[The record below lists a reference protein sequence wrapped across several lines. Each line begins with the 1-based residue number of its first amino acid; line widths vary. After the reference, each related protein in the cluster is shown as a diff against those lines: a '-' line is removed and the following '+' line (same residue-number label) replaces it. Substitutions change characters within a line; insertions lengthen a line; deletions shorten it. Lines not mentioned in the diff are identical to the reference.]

1 MRARAAQL
9 AEPPNALTLLLVG
22 VLAVVVWHNAFT
34 YPSVS
39 GPDAEPDIAYAQT
52 IVNEWRIPTAAE
64 VKSYY
69 TPPGFFLLAGG
80 MIKLGEALGAIEP
93 AQYGQLLNGILTL
106 ATALLLAALCALVF
120 PGRPWLRVAALGLFV
135 ACPVVLKTGAMFH
148 PQPLVA
154 FLATLAMVI
163 AARMIGQRRYG
174 LATAIVLGLVVGA
187 GQLVRSAGI
196 WTLGVVIVALLA
208 TAIACPA
215 ERRGAVRALAVVAII
230 GLLVPLPWYVYLQ
243 TRYSNPIFGRTSA
256 PLSKTPSAS
265 LLPGRSAAPA
275 AFRLVATNPL
285 PTRHTWFYVDP
296 GLPEIVTA
304 PQRTAL
310 VPAFWPILF
319 TDTWGDYSG
328 IWKWG
333 SIQKPLTPST
343 ENRLTVQ
350 TIVGVLPT
358 FLTTAGLFALCA
370 LAVARVRSRPELVL
384 VPLMPLV
391 ALAGTLYYAVSYPTV
406 DADTV
411 KALYLLPAVP
421 AFAVCFGFAV
431 ETLWRRSRWL
441 GIAIVVPLAAG
452 LLVSLAFGVA

>member
-52 IVNEWRIPTAAE
+52 IVNEWRIPTAADA
-64 VKSYY
+64 KSYY

-80 MIKLGEALGAIEP
+80 MIKLGEALGAVEP
-93 AQYGQLLNGILTL
+93 AQYGQLLNGILTV

-154 FLATLAMVI
+154 FLATLAMVL

-265 LLPGRSAAPA
+265 LIPGRSAAPA
-275 AFRLVATNPL
+275 AFRLVATAPSRHGTPGSTSTQAFRRSSPRRSAPRSYL
-285 PTRHTWFYVDP
+285 RSGRSCSPTRGATTP
-296 GLPEIVTA
+296 G
-304 PQRTAL
+304 
-310 VPAFWPILF
+310 
-319 TDTWGDYSG
+319 SG
-328 IWKWG
+328 NG
-333 SIQKPLTPST
+333 
-343 ENRLTVQ
+343 
-350 TIVGVLPT
+350 
-358 FLTTAGLFALCA
+358 A
-370 LAVARVRSRPELVL
+370 RSR
-384 VPLMPLV
+384 
-391 ALAGTLYYAVSYPTV
+391 
-406 DADTV
+406 
-411 KALYLLPAVP
+411 
-421 AFAVCFGFAV
+421 
-431 ETLWRRSRWL
+431 SR
-441 GIAIVVPLAAG
+441 
-452 LLVSLAFGVA
+452 